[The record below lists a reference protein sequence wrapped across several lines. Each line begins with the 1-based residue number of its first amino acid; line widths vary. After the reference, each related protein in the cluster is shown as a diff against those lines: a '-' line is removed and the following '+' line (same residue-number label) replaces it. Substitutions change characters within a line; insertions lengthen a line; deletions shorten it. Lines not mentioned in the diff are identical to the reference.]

1 MSAFINCSSSPNL
14 TTGLANATFQ
24 LSGSIEILVNYIAT
38 LAWLS
43 ATLRRSSF
51 EGISVSTVSIVKAES
66 LTDVAFKLTQKALR
80 ADSKDQW
87 SCWHGLFRHNVVAFG
102 FEIATRQHDIGL
114 KLTLELMIE
123 LAKNAKPLNYAG
135 RFILIDLHSA
145 LISVSIFNDH
155 SIQWHLF
162 ISSNPDEIILQDLSK
177 ASALSVPATCK
188 NDLDIRIFFQAL
200 KNRRHFCEWCRNARI
215 TLDACPREED
225 NYIIR
230 GFTNTPEILNRAKF
244 AFFNVEIAFSGLGF
258 AGPSF
263 SGTWTITTTRKNF
276 SELSMQRFE
285 SMLSTARRMLSILY
299 DPDKKRAWM
308 VPVICVL
315 YHMTHLRV
323 MMDGHNIYLS
333 YVKSSW
339 DGASAAYN
347 AIISN
352 RQIIIGPQDFRY
364 PYLLSDLLEQLW
376 VNLQQ
381 VKMKQSSRKRWS
393 RKNSLRG
400 CELMNIVNDVPS
412 FRLKR
417 TYVHDNDG
425 WIKLLREIE
434 VVLFCNDIDDVIISK
449 DSHTDTCR
457 LWPSVPAGQ
466 DFLCVTIDCLKRLS
480 DRAGSS
486 RAYESLAHDCFWHSP
501 APLFDSCSCRD
512 YDSCKL
518 LQRVVKDT
526 TLDMFGMN
534 KIQSLNN
541 IVAEGAIIFGGKA
554 KNWSLQ
560 QSVQS
565 QAATSE
571 NEPGIFQ
578 VRHFQLDKEPS
589 SIQNLHSVF
598 RMQGQPRLHRCVKSE
613 NLRFSIGQSIYAHQ
627 HQ

>member
-1 MSAFINCSSSPNL
+1 M
-14 TTGLANATFQ
+14 
-24 LSGSIEILVNYIAT
+24 
-38 LAWLS
+38 
-43 ATLRRSSF
+43 
-51 EGISVSTVSIVKAES
+51 KAES

-87 SCWHGLFRHNVVAFG
+87 SCWHGLFRHSVVAVG
-102 FEIATRQHDIGL
+102 FEVAARQHGIGL
-114 KLTLELMIE
+114 ELTLELMVE
-123 LAKNAKPLNYAG
+123 LAENAKPLNYAG
-135 RFILIDLHSA
+135 RFILVGLHSA
-145 LISVSIFNDH
+145 LIPVSVFNDH

-162 ISSNPDEIILQDLSK
+162 ISSNPDGIILQDLPE

-200 KNRRHFCEWCRNARI
+200 KNRRHFCGWCRNARI
-215 TLDACPREED
+215 TLGACPREGG
-225 NYIIR
+225 NYTTR
-230 GFTNTPEILNRAKF
+230 GFTNTPEILKRAKF
-244 AFFNVEIAFSGLGF
+244 ASFNAGIASSGLGF

-263 SGTWTITTTRKNF
+263 SGTWTITTNRKNF
-276 SELSMQRFE
+276 SELPMQRFE

-315 YHMTHLRV
+315 YHMAHLRV
-323 MMDGHNIYLS
+323 MMDGHNTYLP
-333 YVKSSW
+333 YVESSW

-352 RQIIIGPQDFRY
+352 RQITIGPQDFRY

-381 VKMKQSSRKRWS
+381 VKVEQPGRKRWS
-393 RKNSLRG
+393 WKNSLRG
-400 CELMNIVNDVPS
+400 CELMDIVNGVPP
-412 FRLKR
+412 FRLKK
-417 TYVHDNDG
+417 TYVHDNGG

-434 VVLFCNDIDDVIISK
+434 VVLFCNGVGDVIIPK
-449 DSHTDTCR
+449 DPHTDTCR

-466 DFLCVTIDCLKRLS
+466 DFLCVTIDFLKKLS

-486 RAYESLAHDCFWHSP
+486 RACESLAHGCFWHSP
-501 APLFDSCSCRD
+501 APLFGSYSCRD
-512 YDSCKL
+512 YDSCKP
-518 LQRVVKDT
+518 LQRVIKDT
-526 TLDMFGMN
+526 ILDMFGMD
-534 KIQSLNN
+534 KIQSPNN

-554 KNWSLQ
+554 KDWSLQ
-560 QSVQS
+560 QGAQS

-589 SIQNLHSVF
+589 SIQNLHSVS
-598 RMQGQPRLHRCVKSE
+598 RMQGQPRLHRCAKSE
-613 NLRFSIGQSIYAHQ
+613 NLRFSIGQPIYAHQ